1 MNDVKTIDNLSRYV
15 QDMPE
20 DFKQK
25 LERRRVE
32 LMEQDFEFRK
42 KTSELAA
49 PQKEDDGFMEAIKD
63 SVEAIWDTE
72 ST

>member
-1 MNDVKTIDNLSRYV
+1 MTD
-15 QDMPE
+15 
-20 DFKQK
+20 DFKQN
-25 LERRRVE
+25 LDRRSVD

-72 ST
+72 NT